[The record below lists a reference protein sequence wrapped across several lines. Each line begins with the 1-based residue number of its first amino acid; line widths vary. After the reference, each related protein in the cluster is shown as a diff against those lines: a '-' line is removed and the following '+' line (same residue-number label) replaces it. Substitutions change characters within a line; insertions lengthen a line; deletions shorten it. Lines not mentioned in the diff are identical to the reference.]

1 MAAPKIITM
10 LREIGVEVDDV
21 TLKILNMLERKEN
34 ISENIVA
41 QKLKLKING
50 ARKLLYKLSSLGLVT
65 YTKQKDPDKKWWY
78 LYYWSLDKDKLKDI
92 YLQYKKA
99 QLVKKEQLLQEE
111 RKYTFECEHCG
122 KKYVYED
129 ALENDFSC
137 PDCGNILVEVKP
149 TETILR
155 LESEINNLKE
165 EIGRREKVEHRLKT
179 IKDNKRKIEDEKEEL
194 KLERKKK
201 RETKKRAEERAIAR
215 KKAASLLPPN
225 KDKYGNRY
233 KKYNFG

>member
-137 PDCGNILVEVKP
+137 QECGNILTGTKP
-149 TETILR
+149 TEIILR
-155 LESEINNLKE
+155 LETEIANLYE
-165 EIGRREKVEHRLKT
+165 EISRRERSGQRLKT
-179 IKDNKRKIEDEKEEL
+179 IKENKRKVEDAKEDRKIEL
-194 KLERKKK
+194 KKK
-201 RETKKRAEERAIAR
+201 RETKKRAEAR
-215 KKAASLLPPN
+215 KEARKNAVAESA
-225 KDKYGNRY
+225 
-233 KKYNFG
+233 KKKFNTSKKKR